1 MTQSKYILKC
11 TACGKVYESFA
22 EWFAAGQKCECGCA
36 RAEAEYNA
44 DYSKLAGL
52 PKDDSFMRKYF
63 DFLPVVERENVVTD
77 GEGCTP
83 IERWSFL
90 EDWARENGTECEV
103 YVTRNDLSKGTGT
116 FKDPAGALAAS
127 LFKEN
132 GVKEFCIASTGNT
145 ATAYAH
151 YLAKAGI
158 KYTVFVPS
166 EVSQD
171 TIDAIRA
178 EGQTCVV
185 VDGNYADAKAAAAA
199 YAKEHNCLISAG
211 NVDPIRIESKRTFV
225 VEMLQAFGGKLP
237 DVYFQSVAGG
247 TLPIALDKCLRELK
261 AKGIDIKPSRMILA
275 QQDKCNPMVQS
286 WEKAVAAGFP
296 EGWEKDFVKVEP
308 ETDIIIL
315 SNGIPGMYPIVGPI
329 VRRSGGAFVT
339 VSEDETPATAR
350 WILENKGIILGPA
363 SIVCVEGFME
373 AVRKGLIH
381 KGEKVL
387 INYGEGCGRNTKFKN
402 KVIQ

>member
-63 DFLPVVERENVVTD
+63 DFLPLVERENVVTD

-132 GVKEFCIASTGNT
+132 GVRSSVSHPQAILPQLTHTILLKQASNT
-145 ATAYAH
+145 QCSCH
-151 YLAKAGI
+151 LRYLK
-158 KYTVFVPS
+158 T
-166 EVSQD
+166 Q
-171 TIDAIRA
+171 
-178 EGQTCVV
+178 
-185 VDGNYADAKAAAAA
+185 
-199 YAKEHNCLISAG
+199 
-211 NVDPIRIESKRTFV
+211 
-225 VEMLQAFGGKLP
+225 
-237 DVYFQSVAGG
+237 
-247 TLPIALDKCLRELK
+247 
-261 AKGIDIKPSRMILA
+261 
-275 QQDKCNPMVQS
+275 
-286 WEKAVAAGFP
+286 
-296 EGWEKDFVKVEP
+296 
-308 ETDIIIL
+308 
-315 SNGIPGMYPIVGPI
+315 
-329 VRRSGGAFVT
+329 
-339 VSEDETPATAR
+339 
-350 WILENKGIILGPA
+350 
-363 SIVCVEGFME
+363 
-373 AVRKGLIH
+373 
-381 KGEKVL
+381 
-387 INYGEGCGRNTKFKN
+387 
-402 KVIQ
+402 